1 MRNKQRGV
9 SFPVIFL
16 IGVVLA
22 LGAVGVMKVGP
33 AYSEFATAKK
43 TIIAVAASE
52 GRSGSVADVRKA
64 FERRAAVDNISVVTP
79 GDLEI
84 SKEGGDLV
92 ISFAYSQKIPLFAN
106 VSLLIDFA
114 ANTTPGGGPDKE

>member
-114 ANTTPGGGPDKE
+114 ASTTPGGGPDKE

>member
-16 IGVVLA
+16 IGVVVA
-22 LGAVGVMKVGP
+22 LGAVGAMKVGP
-33 AYSEFATAKK
+33 AYMDFATAKK
-43 TIIAVAASE
+43 AIDAVAGSE
-52 GRSGSVADVRKA
+52 GRTGNVTEMRKA
-64 FERRAAVDNISVVTP
+64 FERRANVDNITVVTP

-84 SKEGGDLV
+84 SKEGGEVV
-92 ISFAYSQKIPLFAN
+92 IAFAYSQKIPLFAN

-114 ANTTPGGGPDKE
+114 ASSAPGTADKQ

>member
-22 LGAVGVMKVGP
+22 LAAVGAMKVLP
-33 AYSEFATAKK
+33 AYMDYATARKA
-43 TIIAVAASE
+43 IIAIAASE
-52 GRSGSVADVRKA
+52 GRAGSVSEVRKA
-64 FERRAAVDNISVVTP
+64 FERRATVDNITVVNA
-79 GDLEI
+79 GELDI

-92 ISFAYSQKIPLFAN
+92 ISFEYAQKIPLFAN
-106 VSLLIDFA
+106 VSLLIDFSA
-114 ANTTPGGGPDKE
+114 STSGKSDTE